1 MTKVFQLSK
10 VNRNTYNESTEK
22 YTNEKDS
29 ILDAVHNSLLSP
41 FISQRA
47 FTKEEAQTLFQE
59 CATLALERVQS
70 KEILEEIAQKDEILI
85 IFDALL
91 VDYALLNHNVSGEEL
106 KATVSKHDLGWSAG
120 MKTFIQSIVDKLFEL
135 NETFD
140 LQIEQAAN

>member
-41 FISQRA
+41 FLSQRA

-106 KATVSKHDLGWSAG
+106 KATVSKYDLGWSAG